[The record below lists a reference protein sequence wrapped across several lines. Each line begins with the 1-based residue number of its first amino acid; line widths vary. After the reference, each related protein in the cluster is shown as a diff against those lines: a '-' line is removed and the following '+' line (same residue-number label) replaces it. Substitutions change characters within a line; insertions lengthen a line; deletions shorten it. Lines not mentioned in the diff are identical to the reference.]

1 MPAPGASGTEQRFRK
16 MSCLPFPT
24 EKPPLHCCPS
34 PSPAQ
39 DGSLDLRLGTW
50 HLASSSDPDPQ
61 SFQR

>member
-1 MPAPGASGTEQRFRK
+1 MLAPGACLAQSSCFRK

-24 EKPPLHCCPS
+24 EKQPLACY

-50 HLASSSDPDPQ
+50 HLASRSRP
-61 SFQR
+61 